1 MDGIVK
7 KILELKKRRRAV
19 ILAHNYQRGEIQD
32 VADFTGDS
40 LGLSQQAAR
49 TDAEVIVFCGVHFMA
64 ETAAII
70 CPDKTVLMPDVQA
83 GCPMAN
89 MITAEAL
96 RKKKEELPH
105 ARVVCYVNTTA
116 AVKAESDICCTS
128 SNAQRVVA
136 SIPLEEEI
144 LFVPDKSLGAYVSSR
159 TGRRMHLW
167 PGYCPTH
174 HRILSHDI
182 KKRKEEWPVARVV
195 VHPECT
201 PDVIALADHV
211 ASTTGIAKYC
221 GETDAQ
227 EIIVGTENGIIH
239 RLEKESPGKTFIPAT
254 PQATCP
260 NMKKNTLEKLLWCL
274 EDMQTE
280 VKVPKSIA
288 ARARLAIERML
299 ELSTEPSHAI
309 KT

>member
-1 MDGIVK
+1 MDSIVK

-40 LGLSQQAAR
+40 LGLSQQAAM

-128 SNAQRVVA
+128 SNAMRMVN
-136 SIPLEEEI
+136 SI
-144 LFVPDKSLGAYVSSR
+144 
-159 TGRRMHLW
+159 
-167 PGYCPTH
+167 
-174 HRILSHDI
+174 
-182 KKRKEEWPVARVV
+182 
-195 VHPECT
+195 
-201 PDVIALADHV
+201 
-211 ASTTGIAKYC
+211 
-221 GETDAQ
+221 
-227 EIIVGTENGIIH
+227 
-239 RLEKESPGKTFIPAT
+239 
-254 PQATCP
+254 
-260 NMKKNTLEKLLWCL
+260 
-274 EDMQTE
+274 
-280 VKVPKSIA
+280 
-288 ARARLAIERML
+288 
-299 ELSTEPSHAI
+299 
-309 KT
+309 